1 AGAPASTCPS
11 AAPTCASAASTGIDS
26 SWRPAPRSIR
36 STSIRKAFRT
46 SRRADVAPFGVPA
59 AGGGEPL
66 LVGQLDRREGAAR
79 RVRSADPELLALA
92 GRDARARAV
101 CTAADARQVGRGAR
115 PRRNPARARLHR
127 RRAVPEP
134 RLSRLAQHAGSE
146 RRAAQLFF
154 PDVHAALLMGD
165 G

>member
-66 LVGQLDRREGAAR
+66 LVGPLDLRERTAR
-79 RVRSADPELLALA
+79 RVRSADPDLLALA

-101 CTAADARQVGRGAR
+101 CTAADARQVERGAG
-115 PRRNPARARLHR
+115 PRGNPARGGPLPR
-127 RRAVPEP
+127 RVCSDASL
-134 RLSRLAQHAGSE
+134 LSFF
-146 RRAAQLFF
+146 RR
-154 PDVHAALLMGD
+154 PH
-165 G
+165 